1 MYLYLDLTKM
11 FQGPLNFHIQWV
23 YEKVQERSFP
33 LNISKPGWSELGVT
47 WSCPE
52 PFIIFLGIGLKI
64 FSPVSKNKVSV
75 R

>member
-33 LNISKPGWSELGVT
+33 LNISKPG
-47 WSCPE
+47 
-52 PFIIFLGIGLKI
+52 
-64 FSPVSKNKVSV
+64 
-75 R
+75 